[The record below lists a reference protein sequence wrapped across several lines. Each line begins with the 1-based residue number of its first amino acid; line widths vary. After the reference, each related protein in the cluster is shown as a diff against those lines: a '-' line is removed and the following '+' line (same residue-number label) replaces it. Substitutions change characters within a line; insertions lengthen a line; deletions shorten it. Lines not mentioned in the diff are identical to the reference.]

1 MPSTKNFI
9 WTSFVIVGASLT
21 GWMGMT
27 MVLHEPL
34 RWAHEANGTFPALQA
49 PIDALTTLAVTA
61 LFAVVVYR
69 GLARRRAVNMQ
80 REAEAAAIHHPSV
93 GASPTAAGLAT
104 TR

>member
-1 MPSTKNFI
+1 MPTTRSFI

-27 MVLHEPL
+27 MALHEPL
-34 RWAHEANGTFPALQA
+34 SWLHAANGTFPALQA
-49 PIDALTTLAVTA
+49 PIDAVITLGLTA

-69 GLARRRAVNMQ
+69 SLARRRALSSAPATQAAEVGDP
-80 REAEAAAIHHPSV
+80 EALSAPAAA
-93 GASPTAAGLAT
+93 TLAT